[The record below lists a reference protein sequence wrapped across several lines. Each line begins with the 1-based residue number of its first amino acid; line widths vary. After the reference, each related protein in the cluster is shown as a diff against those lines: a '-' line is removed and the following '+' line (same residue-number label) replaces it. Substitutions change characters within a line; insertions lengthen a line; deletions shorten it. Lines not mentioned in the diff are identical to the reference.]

1 MIFWGNFAVFTKNS
15 YYTKSKLT
23 FFHFSKF
30 MIICHVSMK
39 MAKKMQ
45 FSPFFSVIHAKLQQS
60 QTVAAVLPSCQ
71 VGLKLILTIFLFVKV
86 LCKPLKKLAN
96 FQKSKHFHKKI
107 FFHFLTIT
115 QDWCSL
121 WNLNSSGWFWCYS
134 ILSFNYQHCPSV
146 MCRTPFY

>member
-1 MIFWGNFAVFTKNS
+1 MFQWKWQ
-15 YYTKSKLT
+15 
-23 FFHFSKF
+23 
-30 MIICHVSMK
+30 
-39 MAKKMQ
+39 KMQ

-107 FFHFLTIT
+107 FLVLGTIQFLVSIINIVHQWCVEHHFIKHRTK
-115 QDWCSL
+115 SKHHL
-121 WNLNSSGWFWCYS
+121 WTSNNLEGVQLLVIKLKHPIFG
-134 ILSFNYQHCPSV
+134 FQ
-146 MCRTPFY
+146 RTSNIKPR